1 MAKHPVQGIISD
13 ADPRPAGF
21 LNCQGSSTFLLT
33 GDHAGNLIPPALAG
47 LGLAPE
53 ILSLHI
59 AIDIGVMQ
67 LGQLLSE
74 TLDAPFVFQRYS
86 RLVIDCNRDPA
97 RADAIPA
104 VSDGI
109 AVPGNQTLSSAAR
122 KLRVAEI
129 LTPYQA
135 AIAALLSWRRSAG
148 QPTAL
153 VALHSFTPVMD
164 GVARPWDI
172 GVLYDGGDTRFA
184 LALLSGLR
192 RRTDI
197 IVGDNAPYQMD
208 ETDYSV
214 PLHAYGQH
222 IPYVEI
228 EVRQDLLATAEGQKR
243 IAAIL
248 CETLRMAWHDMRP
261 VIAGG
266 TEA

>member
-1 MAKHPVQGIISD
+1 M
-13 ADPRPAGF
+13 
-21 LNCQGSSTFLLT
+21 
-33 GDHAGNLIPPALAG
+33 
-47 LGLAPE
+47 
-53 ILSLHI
+53 HI
-59 AIDIGVMQ
+59 AIDIGVMP

-97 RADAIPA
+97 RADAVPA

-109 AVPGNQTLSSAAR
+109 AIPGNAGVSTGAR
-122 KLRVAEI
+122 NLRVAEI

-135 AIAALLSWRRSAG
+135 AIAALLTRRRSTG

-164 GVARPWDI
+164 GVERPWDI
-172 GVLYDGGDTRFA
+172 GVLHDGGDTRFA
-184 LALLSGLR
+184 LALLASLQ

-197 IVGDNAPYQMD
+197 VVGDNAPYRMD

-214 PLHAYGQH
+214 PLHAYAQH
-222 IPYVEI
+222 IPYAEI
-228 EVRQDLLATAEGQKR
+228 EVRQDILATAEGQQR
-243 IAAIL
+243 MAAIL
-248 CETLRMAWHDMRP
+248 GETLREAWHDMRP